1 MVSRQNYSKNRR
13 NSQIN
18 KTPIRMVIL
27 QTIASSNFLHFSMFL
42 KLFSCLFEMRAGRK
56 YRVSRFDQQ
65 FLGHNRLFYC
75 RKAFLSNFQQW
86 ILQRPTSQAKL
97 PTTWYCTNG
106 FKLFLKVYSL
116 FSFTCIFI
124 RMAAVIKVRP
134 TLMATPWSQQ
144 NRAWRCG
151 SWGWG

>member
-1 MVSRQNYSKNRR
+1 MYFVELNMVSRQNYSKNRR

-86 ILQRPTSQAKL
+86 ILQRPRKSSQAAYNLVLHKWIQIISEGVFL
-97 PTTWYCTNG
+97 IFIHLHIHKDGRCHKGKTNTNG
-106 FKLFLKVYSL
+106 NTMVS
-116 FSFTCIFI
+116 TE
-124 RMAAVIKVRP
+124 
-134 TLMATPWSQQ
+134 
-144 NRAWRCG
+144 
-151 SWGWG
+151 